1 MTRYIAVFVVLVS
14 AAAVFSGPSYNIGIY
29 LGGTASSVEAS
40 KMPTGIS
47 VNDSKWKGYVT
58 FGVNGEAMLNEYFGA
73 GIGVAYEKRGG
84 VLAGSFSWGAWTL
97 FTGEFEYD
105 YTYLQIP
112 IYLKAMIPLMIP
124 GGVFITLGPEMGIK
138 LESEFTV
145 RNNTLN
151 VSSVDKSDSLA
162 TAVDFG
168 LSGTV
173 GYDLPIS
180 WWGGVRLFGGFYY
193 GFLDAYENK
202 TTGTSDQNIFH
213 RAFKYGL
220 SLYVNINAARR

>member
-1 MTRYIAVFVVLVS
+1 MTKYTAFFVVLVS
-14 AAAVFSGPSYNIGIY
+14 AAAAFSGPSYNIGIY

-40 KMPTGIS
+40 KMPSGI
-47 VNDSKWKGYVT
+47 NITDSKWKGYVT
-58 FGVNGEAMLNEYFGA
+58 FGVAGEMQLNEYFGA
-73 GIGVAYEKRGG
+73 NLGIAYEKRGG
-84 VLAGSFSWGAWTL
+84 TL
-97 FTGEFEYD
+97 VGNGLMTLIPGEIEYD

-112 IYLKAMIPLMIP
+112 LHLKGMIPLMIP
-124 GGVFITLGPEMGIK
+124 GSVFITIGPELGIK
-138 LESEFTV
+138 LESEFTW
-145 RNNTLN
+145 RFYNAPNFDF
-151 VSSVDKSDSLA
+151 VDKSDSLA

-220 SLYVNINAARR
+220 SLYVNINAVRR